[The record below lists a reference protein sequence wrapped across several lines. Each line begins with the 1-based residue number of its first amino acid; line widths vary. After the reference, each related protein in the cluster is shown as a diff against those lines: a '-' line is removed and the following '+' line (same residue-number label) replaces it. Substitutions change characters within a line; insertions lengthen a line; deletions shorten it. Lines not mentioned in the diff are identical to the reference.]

1 MAEMMT
7 LSVRPRAERGKG
19 TCRRMLAKNLV
30 PGVYYNQ
37 KGQNISVVV
46 DMLPLTKLHR
56 KVGSSRVFHLEM
68 DMDGKAESLPSL
80 IWDMQ
85 FDPLKSTP
93 IHVDFYGVDLER
105 EIKVDVKV
113 VVEGKAKG
121 IVLGGLLEIFRET
134 LEVICKPLDVP
145 EKIVIDVTD
154 LDLGV
159 NLHIDEIKLP
169 AGVKAVYDDNFAVVG
184 IVAQEA
190 EEEAKAAEPAA
201 AAAKK

>member
-1 MAEMMT
+1 MAELMT
-7 LSVRPRAERGKG
+7 LSVRPRTEKGKG
-19 TCRRMLAKNLV
+19 TCRRMLSKNLV

-68 DMDGKAESLPSL
+68 DLDGKAESLPSL

-85 FDPLKSTP
+85 IDPLKSTP

-105 EIKVDVKV
+105 EIKVDVRV

-121 IVLGGLLEIFRET
+121 IILGGLLEIFRDT

-145 EKIVIDVTD
+145 ESIVIDVTD

-159 NLHIDEIKLP
+159 NLHIDEVKLP
-169 AGVKAVYDDNFAVVG
+169 AGVRAVYEDNFAVVG

-190 EEEAKAAEPAA
+190 EEEKTAEPAA
-201 AAAKK
+201 KK

>member
-1 MAEMMT
+1 MAELMT
-7 LSVRPRAERGKG
+7 LSVRPRAEKGKG
-19 TCRRMLAKNLV
+19 TCRRMLSKDLV

-56 KVGSSRVFHLEM
+56 KVGSSRVFHLQM
-68 DMDGKAESLPSL
+68 DLDGKAESLPSL

-105 EIKVDVKV
+105 EIKVDVRV

-121 IVLGGLLEIFRET
+121 IILGGLLEVFRET
-134 LEVICKPLDVP
+134 VEVICKPLDVP
-145 EKIVIDVTD
+145 ESIVIDVTD

-169 AGVKAVYDDNFAVVG
+169 AGVRAVYEDNYAVVG
-184 IVAQEA
+184 IVTQEA
-190 EEEAKAAEPAA
+190 EEEKAAEPA
-201 AAAKK
+201 KK

>member
-1 MAEMMT
+1 MAELMT
-7 LSVRPRAERGKG
+7 LSVRPRAEKGKG
-19 TCRRMLAKNLV
+19 TCRRMLSKNLV

-68 DMDGKAESLPSL
+68 DMDGKTESMPSL

-93 IHVDFYGVDLER
+93 IHVDFYGVDLDR
-105 EIKVDVKV
+105 EIKVDVRI

-121 IVLGGLLEIFRET
+121 IILGGLLEVFRET
-134 LEVICKPLDVP
+134 VEVICKPLDVP
-145 EKIVIDVTD
+145 ESIVIDVTD

-169 AGVKAVYDDNFAVVG
+169 AGVRAVYDDNFAVVG

-190 EEEAKAAEPAA
+190 EEEKAAAEPA
-201 AAAKK
+201 KK

>member
-1 MAEMMT
+1 MAELMT
-7 LSVRPRAERGKG
+7 LSVRPRTEKGKG
-19 TCRRMLAKNLV
+19 TCRRMLSKDLV

-68 DMDGKAESLPSL
+68 DLDGKAESLPSL

-85 FDPLKSTP
+85 IDPLKSTP

-105 EIKVDVKV
+105 EIKVDVRV

-121 IVLGGLLEIFRET
+121 IILGGLLEIFRDT

-145 EKIVIDVTD
+145 ESIVIDVTD

-159 NLHIDEIKLP
+159 NLHIDEVKLP
-169 AGVKAVYDDNFAVVG
+169 AGVRAVYEDNFAVVG

-190 EEEAKAAEPAA
+190 EEEKTAEPA
-201 AAAKK
+201 KK

>member
-1 MAEMMT
+1 
-7 LSVRPRAERGKG
+7 
-19 TCRRMLAKNLV
+19 NLV

-56 KVGSSRVFHLEM
+56 KVGRSRVFHLQM
-68 DMDGKAESLPSL
+68 DLDGKAESLPSL

-105 EIKVDVKV
+105 EIKVDVRV

-121 IVLGGLLEIFRET
+121 IILGGLLEVFRET
-134 LEVICKPLDVP
+134 VEVICKPLDVP
-145 EKIVIDVTD
+145 ESIVIDVTE

-159 NLHIDEIKLP
+159 NMHIDEIKLP
-169 AGVKAVYDDNFAVVG
+169 AGVRAVYEDNFAVVG
-184 IVAQEA
+184 IVTQEA
-190 EEEAKAAEPAA
+190 EEEKAAAEPA
-201 AAAKK
+201 KK